1 MMEIGVLTFG
11 EVTTDPATGHAPSLN
26 QRVHET
32 IEQARVADQVGLD
45 VFGIGEHHRSD
56 FVASSPQVL
65 LAAAAQVTTD
75 IRLTSAVTVLSSD
88 DPVRVHEQFST
99 LDQIS
104 DGRAEII
111 AGRGSYTES
120 FPLFGF
126 PLSDYDVLFEEKLD
140 LLLRIRDQ
148 NPLTWSGT
156 TRPDL
161 RDADIA
167 PRPLQD
173 RLPVWRAV
181 GGSPASAVHAGRAGL
196 PMIIAFLVG
205 PLTAHQTMSE
215 YYRSAAEQAG
225 VPQGS
230 LHIGASVH
238 GFVGRTSQG
247 ARDTMY
253 PRFARGMRE
262 NNHQRGVGFDI
273 SRQAFDAQAGPG
285 GMPVIGSPQEVIDK
299 VMRYHEVYGIDRI
312 IFQMGFGGV
321 SQHDHLGALELLGT
335 EVAPVLRREFGAG
348 PVALHPDE
356 GGAGA
361 SEHAASLPGRD
372 HSTMMAARGANR

>member
-1 MMEIGVLTFG
+1 
-11 EVTTDPATGHAPSLN
+11 SLN

-45 VFGIGEHHRSD
+45 LFGIGEHHRSD

-196 PMIIAFLVG
+196 PMI
-205 PLTAHQTMSE
+205 
-215 YYRSAAEQAG
+215 
-225 VPQGS
+225 
-230 LHIGASVH
+230 
-238 GFVGRTSQG
+238 
-247 ARDTMY
+247 
-253 PRFARGMRE
+253 
-262 NNHQRGVGFDI
+262 
-273 SRQAFDAQAGPG
+273 
-285 GMPVIGSPQEVIDK
+285 
-299 VMRYHEVYGIDRI
+299 
-312 IFQMGFGGV
+312 
-321 SQHDHLGALELLGT
+321 
-335 EVAPVLRREFGAG
+335 
-348 PVALHPDE
+348 
-356 GGAGA
+356 
-361 SEHAASLPGRD
+361 
-372 HSTMMAARGANR
+372 